1 MHRSL
6 SINKSHISFH
16 SLALFFSFALL
27 CKAGKI
33 KLSKD
38 AKSVDIED
46 VDRVEEIA
54 ARISRF
60 LLEFFVEETEGGRA
74 LLRPLTNSNFVCDFY
89 RYKEAPYFAL
99 LTDFLQR
106 SKYGGEVPDYEKQ
119 YQDVMQYYQETK
131 CLHKYG
137 RFLLGG
143 ATASSPNTKS
153 LTFVNN
159 FDGAAALLS
168 RSNYYKYR
176 SSSFMF
182 GFNAKIMKDIGDFC
196 AFNSFRKN
204 QMLHCYEEIRPMVNG
219 NARAI
224 MEAKGANVYRDYYFM
239 GQFEVGQQ
247 ELIDLHHHTF
257 LIDLLA
263 ATSLDDNLER
273 RVEAANQ
280 VMLQHTLFSTS
291 KRHNYEKILSTSDFM
306 KTKKYREF
314 QRYFMSINWFNT
326 FCGLGFDQIPMS
338 EKEVNCL
345 TKTLFYTME
354 LMKSKQHST
363 EYDFEK
369 EAVNNLARTSLRNY
383 HAQFDDRL
391 DMSKKYKVHAK
402 IGHGFTYSKYNTL
415 MHFLNVVQSYWKN
428 PDLSNISVFGKD
440 IRTLLA
446 ISSQKVFFED
456 HHCGFYHYGPFEIP
470 AGGYYS
476 NGHYYDLAVAQSL
489 DKCSPSVAT
498 GNKGVNDLIVTDRVY
513 EFNYLKGIL
522 ESVFESADGVQF
534 KTDNEVLN
542 LSLLSLMLDFGLYQR
557 FVGLLNLKF
566 LNELQHKGDTKEL
579 QVEVA
584 NMIYE
589 FDRKNSAES
598 ITRSHVEE
606 LIYETSYKF
615 LGTFFSGSCS
625 WARVFPAMLLKTLR
639 HRADSPAFVSFLTIS
654 FFHLTQIIS
663 PQSIRISTFEA
674 ASSR

>member
-1 MHRSL
+1 MHQ
-6 SINKSHISFH
+6 SIHTISITFISIHKSHISFH
-16 SLALFFSFALL
+16 SHASFSFALF

-99 LTDFLQR
+99 LTEFLQR
-106 SKYGGEVPDYEKQ
+106 SKYGGELPDYEKQ

-159 FDGAAALLS
+159 FDGAAVLLS
-168 RSNYYKYR
+168 QSDYYKYR

-182 GFNAKIMKDIGDFC
+182 GFNTKIMKDIGDFC

-204 QMLHCYEEIRPMVNG
+204 QMLHCYEELRPMVNG

-263 ATSLDDNLER
+263 ETTLDDNLER
-273 RVEAANQ
+273 RVVAANQ

-314 QRYFMSINWFNT
+314 QRYFMSINWFDT
-326 FCGLGFDQIPMS
+326 FCGLGFDQIPMR

-354 LMKSKQHST
+354 LMKSKQHHT

-369 EAVNNLARTSLRNY
+369 EAVNNMARTSLRQY
-383 HAQFDDRL
+383 QAQYNDGF

-402 IGHGFTYSKYNTL
+402 IGQGFTYSKYNTL

-470 AGGYYS
+470 VGGYYS
-476 NGHYYDLAVAQSL
+476 SGHYYDLAVAQSL
-489 DKCSPSVAT
+489 DKCAPSVAT
-498 GNKGVNDLIVTDRVY
+498 GNKGVNDLIITDRVY

-566 LNELQHKGDTKEL
+566 LNDLQHKGDTKEL

-589 FDRKNSAES
+589 FDRKNGADS
-598 ITRSHVEE
+598 ITRSRVEE

-615 LGTFFSGSCS
+615 LGTFSHAIARLFSLHHFRVIWATGS
-625 WARVFPAMLLKTLR
+625 AHP
-639 HRADSPAFVSFLTIS
+639 HVSSLI
-654 FFHLTQIIS
+654 
-663 PQSIRISTFEA
+663 
-674 ASSR
+674 